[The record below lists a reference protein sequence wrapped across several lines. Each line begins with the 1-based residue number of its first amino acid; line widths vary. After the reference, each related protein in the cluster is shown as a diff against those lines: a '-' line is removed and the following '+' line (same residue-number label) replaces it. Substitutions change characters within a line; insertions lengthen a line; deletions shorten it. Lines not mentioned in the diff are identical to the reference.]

1 MSPWCWRGLAGAVSP
16 AWGVPL
22 LVSGRHRG
30 SAHAVT
36 PEVAADLAL
45 PQAATRRQLRI
56 ASIHQVVMAPV
67 VEVASLQVGAQVLT
81 QVEALVLPLPQAL
94 RVDGLLG
101 VNVWARFRTTF
112 LFAQAQIVLRAL
124 AP

>member
-1 MSPWCWRGLAGAVSP
+1 
-16 AWGVPL
+16 
-22 LVSGRHRG
+22 
-30 SAHAVT
+30 
-36 PEVAADLAL
+36 
-45 PQAATRRQLRI
+45 
-56 ASIHQVVMAPV
+56 MAPV